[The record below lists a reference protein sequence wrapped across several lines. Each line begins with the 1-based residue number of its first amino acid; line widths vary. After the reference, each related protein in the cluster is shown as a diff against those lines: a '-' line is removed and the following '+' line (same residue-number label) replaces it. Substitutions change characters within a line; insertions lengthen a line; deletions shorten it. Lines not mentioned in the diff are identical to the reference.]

1 MSATNRKTAGDCEAQ
16 SIGSARDNGAS
27 FVPGGYQILFDF
39 FSPD

>member
-39 FSPD
+39 LSPD